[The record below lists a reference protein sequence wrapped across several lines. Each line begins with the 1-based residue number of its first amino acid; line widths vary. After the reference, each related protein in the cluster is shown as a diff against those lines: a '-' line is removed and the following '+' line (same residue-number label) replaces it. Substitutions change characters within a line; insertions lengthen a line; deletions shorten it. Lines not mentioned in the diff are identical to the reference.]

1 MNEGG
6 TKTDSMRN
14 SKAKRKTRRKTK
26 GTERIENW
34 KGHQRDFVEEKTNG
48 KDRRETGRWK
58 RRLVPTPR
66 GVDTYSSQQES
77 DRSG

>member
-58 RRLVPTPR
+58 RRIGTYTSR
-66 GVDTYSSQQES
+66 GRYLLQSA
-77 DRSG
+77 GIG